1 MDRFSL
7 FPNPSGIGYLLNVQS
22 NLLHELNTRIVVP
35 LLPLDQAPLP
45 AKDLNPVFTLH
56 GEQFVMVTQYMAA
69 IPITE
74 LKKSIGDLQAHH
86 HEIVAAID
94 LLLQGF

>member
-7 FPNPSGIGYLLNVQS
+7 FPNPSGTGYLLNVQS
-22 NLLHELNTRIVVP
+22 DLLHELNTRIVVP

-45 AKDLNPVFTLH
+45 AKELNPVFSVDGKEH
-56 GEQFVMVTQYMAA
+56 VMVTQYLAA
-69 IPITE
+69 IPIAE
-74 LKKSIGDLQAHH
+74 LKKSVGDLQAHH
-86 HEIVAAID
+86 NDIVAAID